1 MEEHRTA
8 CGAAGAGPGDA
19 GGPMHF
25 PRASHLTE
33 RETHPGRRSK
43 DTFSLGREAKD
54 L

>member
-19 GGPMHF
+19 TGADAF
-25 PRASHLTE
+25 PKGFPSH
-33 RETHPGRRSK
+33 REGDTPGRRSK
-43 DTFSLGREAKD
+43 DTFYLGREAKD